1 MNNQS
6 DLYHVYPAKFNGLIA
21 LISRYN
27 LTWLIIKNVEVEGIK
42 TDVTDILQSKGL
54 YGQYLNLKSG
64 TVLLKF
70 CRKHRLLRRPK
81 N

>member
-6 DLYHVYPAKFNGLIA
+6 DLYHAYPAKFNGLIA

-42 TDVTDILQSKGL
+42 TDVIDILQSKGL
-54 YGQYLNLKSG
+54 
-64 TVLLKF
+64 
-70 CRKHRLLRRPK
+70 
-81 N
+81 

>member
-6 DLYHVYPAKFNGLIA
+6 DLYHAYPAKFNGLIA

-42 TDVTDILQSKGL
+42 TDVIDILKNVEVEGIKTDVIDR
-54 YGQYLNLKSG
+54 YDW
-64 TVLLKF
+64 LLLCVNTDVF
-70 CRKHRLLRRPK
+70 FT
-81 N
+81 